1 MSHVTSTQKLL
12 LKSQMET
19 NVSLTIPDL
28 AQTTEKTFQL
38 PSNQAITKYHAK
50 TLTIWVINSL
60 HTNKHFSSLRF
71 DSLAPS
77 LRLHQKS
84 IIWSCNWQSYWF
96 LTGRPTGTQRLLI
109 SLDYNLQGWGW
120 KFTSK
125 GCLPFDLL
133 WSNKHKIN
141 EGPFIRREWALDKWT
156 IWVQSY
162 KQIYDCKLW
171 L

>member
-1 MSHVTSTQKLL
+1 MIWPTQALKQVNKMSHVTSTQKLL

-50 TLTIWVINSL
+50 TPTIWVINSL
-60 HTNKHFSSLRF
+60 HTNYHFSSLRF

-84 IIWSCNWQSYWF
+84 IIWSCNWQPYWF

-125 GCLPFDLL
+125 GSKQKPTPNVESATWGLHFWPLL
-133 WSNKHKIN
+133 
-141 EGPFIRREWALDKWT
+141 L
-156 IWVQSY
+156 
-162 KQIYDCKLW
+162 
-171 L
+171 